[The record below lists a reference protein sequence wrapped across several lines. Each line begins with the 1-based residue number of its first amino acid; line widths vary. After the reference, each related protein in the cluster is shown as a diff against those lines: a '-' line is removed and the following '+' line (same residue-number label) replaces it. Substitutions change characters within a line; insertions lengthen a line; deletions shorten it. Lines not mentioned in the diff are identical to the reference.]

1 MIIERRPVID
11 IIDLER
17 EVIARYP
24 ELEKDIEYYEIR
36 AIMFDDDYNN
46 DCYKE
51 YFFGED
57 YKYEYPWQNE
67 EKIKIENIIRAY
79 LREVLPDED
88 HVIID
93 VSW

>member
-1 MIIERRPVID
+1 MNIERRPVID

-17 EVIARYP
+17 DIIARHP
-24 ELEKDIEYYEIR
+24 ELESDIEYFEIR

-46 DCYKE
+46 DCYKA

-57 YKYEYPWQNE
+57 VEYKYSWQNE

-88 HVIID
+88 HVSID

>member
-1 MIIERRPVID
+1 MNIERPPVID

-17 EVIARYP
+17 EVIARHP
-24 ELEKDIEYYEIR
+24 ELANDVEYFEIR
-36 AIMFDDDYNN
+36 EIMFDDDYNN
-46 DCYKE
+46 DCYKA

-57 YKYEYPWQNE
+57 AEYKYPWQSE